1 MWLYWH
7 NELVATFFLGAIG
20 GYAVGS
26 FLRLLGRQGL
36 FSFLVYG
43 TLTLLLVVAL
53 ARGYSYFL
61 ERLTWNLSYYIAQNP
76 AGFLGLLFGFVLSR
90 PWERPAQLYREY

>member
-7 NELVATFFLGAIG
+7 NELVATFVLGAIG

-36 FSFLVYG
+36 FAFLVYG
-43 TLTLLLVVAL
+43 ALTLLLVAAL

-61 ERLTWNLSYYIAQNP
+61 ERVTWNLARYIAENP
-76 AGFLGLLFGFVLSR
+76 AGFLGLLCGFLFARPWSR
-90 PWERPAQLYREY
+90 PPLPDCEY